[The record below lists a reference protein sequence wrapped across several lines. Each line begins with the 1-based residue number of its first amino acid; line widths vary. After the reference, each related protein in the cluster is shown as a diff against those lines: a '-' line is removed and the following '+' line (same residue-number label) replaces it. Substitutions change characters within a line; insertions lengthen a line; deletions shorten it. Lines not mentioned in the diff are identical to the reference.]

1 MTHRDENTE
10 TWQPPRGPVFKF
22 VVWLLLALIVLGSL
36 AGLVV
41 GLLV

>member
-1 MTHRDENTE
+1 MTPHDENTE
-10 TWQPPRGPVFKF
+10 TWRPARGPVFRF